1 MGIEEK
7 RFGFGL
13 GKAPK
18 ESKPTFP
25 MDSSFMGR
33 KEESQGKD
41 GKSKVEVALKRYS
54 FDDTV
59 NLQQRRLK
67 WLINMECKA
76 SIKMNSLNCS
86 KKTKV
91 LNTSKQ

>member
-33 KEESQGKD
+33 KEDMPSKD
-41 GKSKVEVALKRYS
+41 ERSKIELQPKRY
-54 FDDTV
+54 
-59 NLQQRRLK
+59 
-67 WLINMECKA
+67 
-76 SIKMNSLNCS
+76 
-86 KKTKV
+86 
-91 LNTSKQ
+91 